1 MTPLEML
8 AQSAHPDGGFGYHH
22 GQPAHLEPTCLA
34 LLALAAEPEKYA
46 TQISAAV
53 ASLGQHAHPDGSY
66 RLARG
71 RPQAV
76 WPTALVL
83 LARASLGHPA
93 AELQPVANKL
103 LGIEGKVV
111 HLDTADAGDIDA
123 RLLGWPW
130 AEDTFSWVEPTA
142 WACVALRLVGLANH
156 ARVAEG
162 LRLLLDRSS
171 DTGGANYGSRTILGK
186 QTDPIPGPTAA
197 VLLALQGVTD
207 SPRLDAAKGYL
218 RVMAGKT
225 TDLETLA
232 WCKLALSVHADDD
245 ATREAVEKLNAKIAQ
260 SLVAEVEANA
270 TSPPRPPS
278 PAGEGGVQDR
288 SRTETSANAPKL
300 PPVEHPPLPRERGDG
315 GVRFRPAPSGLGAG
329 PYRLALAALA
339 LGTSA
344 RHPFKL
350 KDTPTVATH
359 AVVGATRES
368 AKDEPTQAKSEASG
382 FLGKLKAK
390 VQSFLLKGTGALR
403 PLPSTSAVHIARAES
418 YDSPLL
424 DVLKT
429 QFAHFREYVPI
440 RGKRVVLKPNLVEFH
455 PDRAINTHPKFVGAV
470 IDLFLSEGA
479 SEVIVAEGPG
489 HWRNAQFL
497 VNESGLGDELR
508 ARGVR
513 FVDVNHDEPVKVP
526 NVGRL
531 TGLEHLYLSKTIA
544 EADVLVSLPKLKT
557 HHWAGATL
565 SLKNLFGTLPGIC
578 YGWPKNELHWRGIP
592 NSIVDIALTHT
603 PHLAI
608 IDGIVGME
616 GDGPL
621 SGTAVPSGVIL
632 MGVDLLAVDST
643 GCRVMGLPPERL
655 PTLRLAEGKR
665 LGVMREESIPQ
676 LGESI
681 ESVARRY
688 ELPPGIEKQLVPAG

>member
-1 MTPLEML
+1 MTPLELL
-8 AQSAHPDGGFGYHH
+8 AASAAPCGGFGYHR

-34 LLALAAEPEKYA
+34 LLALAVEPDRYA
-46 TQISAAV
+46 TQIAAAV
-53 ASLGQHAHPDGSY
+53 ASLQQHAHADGSY

-83 LARASLGHPA
+83 LARATLHHPA

-142 WACVALRLVGLANH
+142 WACVALRTVGLGSH
-156 ARVAEG
+156 PRVQEG

-171 DTGGANYGSRTILGK
+171 DSGGANYGSRTILGK

-225 TDLETLA
+225 SDLETLA
-232 WCKLALSVHADDD
+232 WCKLALSAHADDE
-245 ATREAVEKLNAKIAQ
+245 ATREAVAGLDATIRE
-260 SLVAEVEANA
+260 SLASEVDQ
-270 TSPPRPPS
+270 T
-278 PAGEGGVQDR
+278 D
-288 SRTETSANAPKL
+288 
-300 PPVEHPPLPRERGDG
+300 
-315 GVRFRPAPSGLGAG
+315 GLGAG
-329 PYRLALAALA
+329 PFRLALAALA
-339 LGTSA
+339 LDA
-344 RHPFKL
+344 ANRHPFTL
-350 KDTPTVATH
+350 KDTPTVAAH
-359 AVVGATRES
+359 AVVGITRES
-368 AKDEPTQAKSEASG
+368 AKDEPTQAKPEAAG
-382 FLGKLKAK
+382 LFGRLKAK
-390 VQSFLLKGTGALR
+390 VRGFLLRGTGVLR
-403 PLPSTSAVHIARAES
+403 PLPPTSAVHIARAES

-424 DVLKT
+424 DVLRA
-429 QFAHFREYVPI
+429 QFAHFREHVPI
-440 RGKRVVLKPNLVEFH
+440 AGKRVVLKPNLVEYH

-470 IDLFLSEGA
+470 IDLFQSEGA
-479 SEVIVAEGPG
+479 AEVIVAEGPG

-508 ARGVR
+508 RRGVR

-621 SGTAVPSGVIL
+621 AGTAVPAGVIL
-632 MGVDLLAVDST
+632 MGVDLLAVDGT

-665 LGVMREESIPQ
+665 LGVMKEELIPQ
-676 LGESI
+676 LGVSI
-681 ESVARRY
+681 ADVARRF
-688 ELPPGIEKQLVPAG
+688 ELPPGIEKQLIEGERPV